1 MASDDL
7 IWASKMASGGDR
19 LSALPDDALV
29 RVLSHLVTDEAVR
42 TSALSSRWRYV
53 HEGVP
58 AVDLVDTKTGGRG
71 DLKVCFDHQVACAI
85 LGKGVETPIRVL
97 HVPYDLLDQ
106 WIATAVAS
114 GVEDLD
120 IDLRY
125 DEAALDPLCPFRGSP
140 DRDDSLMYTVT
151 PRQTFRCRTL
161 RRLRLSCWALDLPG
175 SVDMVSLET
184 LHLDR
189 VTARDG
195 LLQLLL
201 SSCPRLADLT
211 LEECPSVK
219 EIAVTSPWLRSF
231 AMICCHNATAVE
243 LRTTYLR
250 SLHYKGSLPPRESS
264 FIVVAN
270 YLAVA
275 AVRIEICHGHCG
287 EESPEVAPVMALIG
301 RCEKL
306 ARLDLCLRLSV
317 AYYSSVLSCVLLEL
331 RHLRQLTL
339 EGCLVTD
346 DAAPS
351 VAALL
356 RNTEDLEVL
365 SLLPRGPEPPK
376 EGTPSHDESNAKPQQ
391 TGRRRRRRHRRQLR
405 VRLQR
410 AAWSPMRAWK
420 YCRFYLG
427 SSRRKRRRRRR
438 QL

>member
-1 MASDDL
+1 
-7 IWASKMASGGDR
+7 MASGGDR
-19 LSALPDDALV
+19 LSALPDKALV

-58 AVDLVDTKTGGRG
+58 VVHLVDTKTGGRADRMA

-85 LGKGVETPIRVL
+85 LGKGAETPIRVLRLGGVL

-125 DEAALDPLCPFRGSP
+125 DEAAPGPLCPFRRSP
-140 DRDDSLMYTVT
+140 DQDDSWMYTVT

-175 SVDMVSLET
+175 SVDMASLET

-195 LLQLLL
+195 LLQQLL
-201 SSCPRLADLT
+201 SSCPRLADL
-211 LEECPSVK
+211 
-219 EIAVTSPWLRSF
+219 R
-231 AMICCHNATAVE
+231 
-243 LRTTYLR
+243 
-250 SLHYKGSLPPRESS
+250 
-264 FIVVAN
+264 N
-270 YLAVA
+270 YTAVA
-275 AVRIEICHGHCG
+275 AVRIEICQGICG
-287 EESPEVAPVMALIG
+287 EEPPEVAPVMALIG

-317 AYYSSVLSCVLLEL
+317 ASYSSLLTSVLRDLT
-331 RHLRQLTL
+331 HLRQLIL
-339 EGCLVTD
+339 EGSLVTA

-356 RNTEDLEVL
+356 RNAKDLEVL
-365 SLLPRGPEPPK
+365 SLLPRVPESR
-376 EGTPSHDESNAKPQQ
+376 PSK
-391 TGRRRRRRHRRQLR
+391 GRDSL
-405 VRLQR
+405 
-410 AAWSPMRAWK
+410 A
-420 YCRFYLG
+420 
-427 SSRRKRRRRRR
+427 
-438 QL
+438 